1 MSFSEA
7 QQRRRSSV
15 RRPSI
20 PQSKLGP
27 MTMSKPAAP
36 GAQFNLVFIG
46 AGNINFGSDEGPW
59 DHSFRLEHK
68 LGPRLKVVA
77 LIDPSEKT
85 AKNVLD
91 RKRNSFVVSA
101 YKDTRIC
108 PSLEDFVSTM
118 KDHERPHA
126 FIIGSPA
133 AFRGSTQQGRD
144 VELQILKLFPK
155 NTPSMFIEKPIS
167 TDSAD
172 QPLQVT
178 KALVDS
184 GTVVSVGY
192 FLRYLRVVQKMR
204 SIIEDNDLEVMA
216 TVARYVSSYA
226 KIAKPAWWTL
236 SKDLGPVIEQGT
248 HFCDL
253 SRYFGGDVDLDSV
266 QASALEWDEPAGEL
280 SAMPVDENAIP
291 EHDRIP
297 RVTSATWKYETG
309 AVGSFTHALTL
320 QGTKYSCELE
330 VYADGYQLKLID
342 PYNSPELR
350 VRTPEGDDEQVYTFG
365 NDDPYASELNAFIDE
380 TESALGTGSAVADD
394 DSYDIL
400 SSYED
405 ACKTYALTWAIRYA
419 SEANTKKFRKSK
431 KATKSSNAASG
442 ISSQTGTLGEGS
454 VGGNTSGKGVESKA
468 GGREMGDK
476 DSSMKGDTSSEPN
489 VNNEAP
495 SSGAEGANIK
505 TDKESDKFSAD
516 GSSAATSADF

>member
-1 MSFSEA
+1 MSFSES
-7 QQRRRSSV
+7 QRRRSSV

-36 GAQFNLVFIG
+36 GQQFNLVFIG

-77 LIDPSEKT
+77 IIDPMEKT
-85 AKNVLD
+85 AKTVLD

-108 PSLEDFVSTM
+108 PSLDDFVTTM
-118 KDHERPHA
+118 QPDERPHA
-126 FIIGSPA
+126 FIVGSPA
-133 AFRGSTQQGRD
+133 AFRGSTAQGRD
-144 VELQILKLFPK
+144 VELQILKHFPR
-155 NTPSMFIEKPIS
+155 NTPAMFIEKPIS

-172 QPLQVT
+172 
-178 KALVDS
+178 KAIEVGRTLVDS

-226 KIAKPAWWTL
+226 KIAKPAWWKL
-236 SKDLGPVIEQGT
+236 SVDNGPVVEQGT

-266 QASALEWDEPAGEL
+266 QASALEWDEPAGAL
-280 SAMPVDENAIP
+280 SVVPIDENAIP

-297 RVTSATWKYETG
+297 RVVSATWKYETG
-309 AVGSFTHALTL
+309 AVGSLTHALVL

-342 PYNSPELR
+342 PYNAPELR
-350 VRTPEGDDEQVYTFG
+350 VRTPAGDDEQVFTFG

-419 SEANTKKFRKSK
+419 AESNTK
-431 KATKSSNAASG
+431 KSSNAASG
-442 ISSQTGTLGEGS
+442 ISSQTNTLGEGS
-454 VGGNTSGKGVESKA
+454 VGSNTSGNGVESKA
-468 GGREMGDK
+468 GGREMGDSE
-476 DSSMKGDTSSEPN
+476 SSLKGDTSSEPN

-495 SSGAEGANIK
+495 SSGSDGANIK
-505 TDKESDKFSAD
+505 TDEESSKFSAD
-516 GSSAATSADF
+516 GSSAATSAEQ

>member
-1 MSFSEA
+1 MSFSESS
-7 QQRRRSSV
+7 QRRRSSV

-20 PQSKLGP
+20 AQNKLGP

-36 GAQFNLVFIG
+36 GQQFNLVFIG

-77 LIDPSEKT
+77 LIDPN
-85 AKNVLD
+85 AKVAQTVLE

-108 PSLEDFVSTM
+108 SSLDDFVSTM

-126 FIIGSPA
+126 FIVGSPA
-133 AFRGSTQQGRD
+133 AFRGSTDQGRD
-144 VELQILKLFPK
+144 VELQILKHFPK
-155 NTPSMFIEKPIS
+155 NTPSMFIEKPLS
-167 TDSAD
+167 TDTAE
-172 QPLQVT
+172 
-178 KALVDS
+178 KALEVSRVLVDS

-216 TVARYVSSYA
+216 TVARYISSYA
-226 KIAKPAWWTL
+226 KTAKPAWWMK
-236 SKDLGPVIEQGT
+236 SKDCGPVVEQGT

-253 SRYFGGDVDLDSV
+253 SRYFGGDVDMDSV
-266 QASALEWDEPAGEL
+266 QAQALEWDEPAGAL
-280 SAMPVDENAIP
+280 SVIPVDEEAIA
-291 EHDRIP
+291 EDDRIP

-309 AVGSFTHALTL
+309 AVGSFTHALVL

-342 PYNSPELR
+342 PYNAPELR
-350 VRTPEGDDEQVYTFG
+350 VRTPDGDDEQVYTFG
-365 NDDPYASELNAFIDE
+365 SDDPYASELNAFIDE

-394 DSYDIL
+394 DSFDIL

-405 ACKTYALTWAIRYA
+405 ATKTYALTWAIRYA
-419 SEANTKKFRKSK
+419 SENNTKKFRKSAK
-431 KATKSSNAASG
+431 KEK
-442 ISSQTGTLGEGS
+442 
-454 VGGNTSGKGVESKA
+454 K
-468 GGREMGDK
+468 
-476 DSSMKGDTSSEPN
+476 
-489 VNNEAP
+489 
-495 SSGAEGANIK
+495 
-505 TDKESDKFSAD
+505 
-516 GSSAATSADF
+516 